1 MSNKVCKP
9 EDIALKS
16 FFLGPQSENAAWLHE
31 TILHVFRRWYT
42 WRKEL
47 HPEDGRAITEDN
59 QLEDLF
65 TERKDIF
72 RDKVDDLLNR
82 FEKEVPSFSPRYI
95 GHMVTESSLPALI
108 GHIIT
113 LLHNPNNISGEASRV
128 GLAIEKEALDL
139 LLKMVGYDVEK
150 GFGHFT
156 SGGTVANFE
165 GAIRARSRMNRWIAV
180 GAAAKEK
187 GLFEGGLIE
196 AAHMGWDVYE
206 QLCKKLTEDE
216 LVPYHFLK
224 SNPFDVATRIK
235 EQFGVEWMGPVMLVP
250 SNKHYSWVKAATFL
264 GYGEEAFWSVPTD
277 RDGRMCVNELEKLI
291 QKAGNLNRP
300 VMMVVSVAGTTEL
313 GEFDPVDKIQDVISK
328 LRDKENVHI
337 WHHVDAAYG
346 GFFCTLKNFLPDL
359 EEPILPYRVLDALK
373 SIART
378 NSVTIDPHKLGY
390 VPYASGTFLCADRRE
405 YFHSTIK
412 APYIAFQSELNYE
425 PGPQTLEGS
434 RSAAGPVSTWLTAN
448 VIGMDEH
455 GYGRILERS
464 VKSAGKLS
472 HLLVHADNRIRVNP
486 AGESNIV
493 TFCVAEEG
501 EALSVTNERSLKIY
515 EAFSPQG
522 NHNFVVSKTTLSWTD
537 YEKLL
542 THYTNRWKAVRDT
555 EELTL
560 IRLVLMN
567 PFFDTVETNISY
579 PEEFVRQLC
588 EVIEQHTLIE
598 Y

>member
-16 FFLGPQSENAAWLHE
+16 FFLGPQSENAPWLHE

-47 HPEDGRAITEDN
+47 RPEDGKAITEGN

-72 RDKVDDLLNR
+72 RQKVDDLLSR

-95 GHMVTESSLPALI
+95 GHMVTEASLPALI
-108 GHIIT
+108 GHIVT

-139 LLKMVGYDVEK
+139 LLNMVGYDLNN

-165 GAIRARSRMNRWIAV
+165 GAIRARSRMNRWIAA
-180 GAAAKEK
+180 GTAARAR
-187 GLFEGGLIE
+187 GIYSGSLTE
-196 AAHMGWDVYE
+196 AALMGWKVYE
-206 QLCKKLTEDE
+206 QLCEALSEDE
-216 LVPYHFLK
+216 LIPYHFLK
-224 SNPFDVATRIK
+224 SNPFDVALRIK
-235 EQFGVEWMGPVMLVP
+235 EVFGVEWKGPVMLVP
-250 SNKHYSWVKAATFL
+250 SNKHYSWVKAAAFL

-277 RDGRMCVNELEKLI
+277 RDGRLCVESLVELIRKAEKH
-291 QKAGNLNRP
+291 NRP

-313 GEFDPVDKIQDVISK
+313 GEFDPVDVVQDVLDGMKSNK
-328 LRDKENVHI
+328 NYHL

-346 GFFCTLKNFLPDL
+346 GFFCTLKNYSSDL
-359 EEPILPYRVLDALK
+359 EEPILPHRVLKALRAI
-373 SIART
+373 SRT

-412 APYIAFQSELNYE
+412 APYIAFQNSLNYE

-434 RSAAGPVSTWLTAN
+434 RSAAGAVSTWLTAN
-448 VIGMDEH
+448 VIGMDEN

-464 VKSAGKLS
+464 VKSAEKLG
-472 HLLVHADNRIRVNP
+472 HLLVHADSRIRVNP
-486 AGESNIV
+486 AGESNII
-493 TFCVAEEG
+493 TFCVAEDG
-501 EALSVTNERSLKIY
+501 EPLSITNERSLRIY
-515 EAFSPQG
+515 ESFSPQG
-522 NHNFVVSKTTLSWTD
+522 NHDFVVSKTSLSWAD
-537 YEKLL
+537 YGKLL
-542 THYTNRWKAVRDT
+542 SHYTKRWRAEKDT

-567 PFFDTVETNISY
+567 PFFDTKETNISY
-579 PEEFVRQLC
+579 PEEFVKKLRI
-588 EVIEQHTLIE
+588 VIEETMAVPI
-598 Y
+598 